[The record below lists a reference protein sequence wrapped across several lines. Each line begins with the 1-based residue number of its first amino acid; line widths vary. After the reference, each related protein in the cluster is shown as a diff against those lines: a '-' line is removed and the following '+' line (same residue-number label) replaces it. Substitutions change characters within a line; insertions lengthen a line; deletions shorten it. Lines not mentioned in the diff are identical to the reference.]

1 MRMIRLIA
9 GLLPNFVKGVAEGK
23 YGEGSKKVYWA
34 LAEKKTISALI
45 IVLLYGV
52 AQVAL
57 NVFSQCVPECTTQAA
72 VDQWAAMI
80 AYVPEVVAFLIA
92 VGLYD
97 KAIRLDP
104 PKKD

>member
-1 MRMIRLIA
+1 MIRLIT
-9 GLLPNFVKGVAEGK
+9 GLLPNFFKGVAEGA
-23 YGEGSKKVYWA
+23 YGEGPKAAYWA
-34 LAEKKTISALI
+34 LAEKKTLIALV
-45 IVLLYGV
+45 IVVLYGM
-52 AQVAL
+52 AKVAL
-57 NVFSQCVPECTTQAA
+57 HTFGQCVPECATQAA

-80 AYVPEVVAFLIA
+80 TYVPEIVGVLIA